1 MGSTVYQIT
10 PRSVHTHMNLHRTT
24 QNKHS
29 EGREKELTKHTP
41 KSALVFLPPVKSI
54 VDA

>member
-1 MGSTVYQIT
+1 MKFYVAHDN
-10 PRSVHTHMNLHRTT
+10 RKMD
-24 QNKHS
+24 
-29 EGREKELTKHTP
+29 EREKELTKHIP

>member
-1 MGSTVYQIT
+1 
-10 PRSVHTHMNLHRTT
+10 MNKFERRIGKAEVVEKN
-24 QNKHS
+24 NKLNS
-29 EGREKELTKHTP
+29 EMEEKEKELTKHMP